1 MEVVHMKKLTALIL
15 VLVVTFTAIPAA
27 SAAAFTDVANSSEAW
42 AESYI
47 NDMTERGLYTGYSD
61 GTFRPKESIILLH
74 TLVLFSRL
82 YSTDEATKQMVLN
95 EYNGFLTEIL
105 KGKGADWA
113 FPQLAV
119 CLETGITTR
128 EELREFASTGALDK
142 PVTKEFFAMLLARA
156 IQLEDDALALTEYK
170 LPFDDYLFIKY
181 SYWPYIYMLYS
192 KQVILGD
199 TYNKFNPQ
207 EIVSRAISATMVS
220 KAINYIERNGI
231 QLRITRFSE
240 YRTYGVLSEIGTGN
254 VLLKD
259 HMGTSKRIA
268 LPAGSFIKVDG
279 AAAQLSATHIGKY
292 AAMVWSKEDQSLK
305 GIEINTG
312 ISAVQGAVK
321 AVETQAITNKIYI
334 TDLTTGTT
342 TGYTLGNNMSVYY
355 EDTVVPISSLKPGY
369 YATVILQNN
378 TATSIHAYSGTYEK
392 VASLSSIVFGDPIT
406 FVLTDANGE
415 IFEVKFSANQLPPI
429 WKGGSISG
437 ADKLRSGDSLKLTV
451 KDSVITRIDAQVR
464 EADLKGTITKFT
476 KDATGN
482 ILTISNES
490 GVEISYKL
498 APDVLITQNSKRITI
513 DNLNIGSRVK
523 LVITDEYITSI
534 EVSELATE
542 NLVISGTVMYI
553 NSRDLTFLLQMSDGA
568 GALRQVTV
576 HLSGAAKILNA
587 NDGSFTPFN
596 YLKIY
601 DLMDIYGSYSGDQ
614 FEATIIIIRAKAQ

>member
-1 MEVVHMKKLTALIL
+1 MKKLTALIL
-15 VLVVTFTAIPAA
+15 ILVVTFTAIPAA

-47 NDMTERGLYTGYSD
+47 NDMTERGLYTGFSD
-61 GTFRPKESIILLH
+61 GTFRPKENIILLH

-82 YSTDEATKQMVLN
+82 YTLDDATTQQVLN

-105 KGKGADWA
+105 KGKGIDWA
-113 FPQLAV
+113 FPQLAI
-119 CLETGITTR
+119 CLETGIATR
-128 EELREFASTGALDK
+128 DELREFASSGALDK

-156 IQLEDDALALTEYK
+156 IQLEDDALALTEFK

-181 SYWPYIYMLYS
+181 SYWPYIYMLYT

-207 EIVSRAISATMVS
+207 EVVSRAISATMVS
-220 KAINYIERNGI
+220 KAINYIESNGI
-231 QLRITRFSE
+231 QLRVTRFSE
-240 YRTYGVLSEIGTGN
+240 YRTYGILSEIGTGN
-254 VLLKD
+254 VLIKD
-259 HMGTSKRIA
+259 HKGTSKRIT
-268 LPAGSFIKVDG
+268 LPAGSFTKVDG
-279 AAAQLSATHIGKY
+279 VAAQLSASHIGKY
-292 AAMVWSKEDQSLK
+292 VALVWSKEDQSLK

-312 ISAVQGAVK
+312 ITAVQGAVK
-321 AVETQAITNKIYI
+321 AVETQTITSRIYI
-334 TDLTTGTT
+334 TDLAAGTT
-342 TGYTLGNNMSVYY
+342 TGYTLGNNISVYY
-355 EDTVVPISSLKPGY
+355 EDAVVPMNSLKPGY

-378 TATSIHAYSGTYEK
+378 NTVTSIHAYSGTYEK
-392 VASLSSIVFGDPIT
+392 VASLSSIIFGDPIT

-415 IFEVKFSANQLPPI
+415 ITELKFSANQLPPI

-437 ADKLRSGDSLKLTV
+437 ADKLRNGDSLKLTV

-464 EADLKGTITKFT
+464 EADLTGTINKFT

-482 ILTISNES
+482 ILTISNEN

-498 APDVLITQNSKRITI
+498 APDVLITQNSKKLTI
-513 DNLNIGSRVK
+513 ENLNIGSRVK

-553 NSRDLTFLLQMSDGA
+553 NSRDLTFLLQMSDGT
-568 GALRQVTV
+568 GSLRQVTV
-576 HLSGAAKILNA
+576 HLSGTAKILNA

-601 DLMDIYGSYSGDQ
+601 DVMDIYGSYSGDQ
-614 FEATIIIIRAKAQ
+614 FEATIIIIRSKAQ